1 MYQLMWKYARGKVD
15 VLGVFE
21 RPNEAWGAVMRDMHT
36 LMKLSN
42 RRPTLRDQVK
52 HATAETHKLRAAN
65 SAEGIV
71 IVGNA
76 KYWLEKL
83 S

>member
-1 MYQLMWKYARGKVD
+1 MYQLMWQYARGKVGM
-15 VLGVFE
+15 LGMFE
-21 RPNEAWGAVMRDMHT
+21 RPEEAWGKVARDMRA

-42 RRPTLRDQVK
+42 QRPTLQDKVK

-71 IVGNA
+71 IVGNT
-76 KYWLEKL
+76 KYWLEEL